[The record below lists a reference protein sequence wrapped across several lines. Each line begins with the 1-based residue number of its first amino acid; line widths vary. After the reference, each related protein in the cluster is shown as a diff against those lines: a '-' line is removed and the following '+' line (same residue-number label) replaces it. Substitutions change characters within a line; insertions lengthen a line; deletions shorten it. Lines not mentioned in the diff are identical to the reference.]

1 MQDMIKRIIDAD
13 NEAKALEDKNRKT
26 AETRKEEIERQSKE
40 MYDKYISDAMET
52 VRKNDAYEEQKTEK
66 EWEEISARQQSV
78 MIKLNADFENN
89 CDRWADE
96 IVSRV
101 IESE

>member
-13 NEAKALEDKNRKT
+13 NEAKLLEEKSRKT
-26 AETRKEEIERQSKE
+26 AEARKEEIERQSKE
-40 MYDKYISDAMET
+40 MYDNYISEALET
-52 VRKNDAYEEQKTEK
+52 VKKNDAYEEQKTEK

-78 MIKLNADFENN
+78 MIKLNSDYENN

-101 IESE
+101 LADD